1 MADSSETVT
10 RVWGRAV
17 GATAVGTAEREAG
30 VGVASGARDEVNEQ
44 PSKPP
49 TIRRLRTKKS
59 NLMLTGIR
67 FMRWQT
73 LLCKV

>member
-1 MADSSETVT
+1 
-10 RVWGRAV
+10 
-17 GATAVGTAEREAG
+17 
-30 VGVASGARDEVNEQ
+30 VGVAAGARDEVNEQ

>member
-10 RVWGRAV
+10 RVWGIAV
-17 GATAVGTAEREAG
+17 GATAGGTAEREAG

-49 TIRRLRTKKS
+49 TIRRLRANKS
-59 NLMLTGIR
+59 TLGIEKR
-67 FMRWQT
+67 FMGWQT
-73 LLCKV
+73 LLCKA